1 MSDPQLLLASA
12 IRRCE
17 GYCDLKMWEA
27 AWEELEA
34 LPSELK
40 QDLTVLTWRM
50 QIQMGMGEHQKASFI
65 GLSLVQQFPKKLG
78 VLLLTAECLIN
89 TKDFQTA
96 SQLLRNGLPS
106 LPDQADLWLTLA
118 RVEALRGQNEAAREC
133 VRQYVTLNPEA
144 KAHVLTIPELAE
156 IW

>member
-1 MSDPQLLLASA
+1 MDQRETLALS

-17 GYCDLKMWEA
+17 GYLDLKMWEA

-40 QDLTVLTWRM
+40 QDLTVLTSRM

-65 GLSLVQQFPKKLG
+65 GLSLVRQFPKKLG

-89 TKDFQTA
+89 CKDFQTA
-96 SQLLRNGLPS
+96 SQLLRNGLS
-106 LPDQADLWLTLA
+106 VIPDQADLWLTLA
-118 RVEALRGQNEAAREC
+118 RVEALLGQNEAAREC
-133 VRQYVTLNPEA
+133 VRQYVTLNPDA
-144 KAHVLTIPELAE
+144 KADVLTIPELAE